1 MNNKYKAIIFD
12 CDGVI
17 IDSEYLF
24 LENTINFL
32 KKRNIHQN
40 ISDVTK
46 YIGLPLDTIIKMIIA
61 EYELK
66 DSVEFVEQ
74 YFQSEDVVYNHPE
87 KLKILNN
94 LNMFLEWAKNNNIVC
109 AIASSS
115 PKDYVERVVTILGI
129 KKYFK
134 TIVTIE
140 DVKYG
145 KPFPDVYIE
154 ACKRLNIKFDEAVAI
169 EDSPVGIKAA
179 KTAGLYTIGYKGA
192 GVKQDTSASNISVY
206 DFQEIINKL
215 EGK

>member
-1 MNNKYKAIIFD
+1 MNNKFKAIIFD

-192 GVKQDTSASNISVY
+192 RVKQDTSASNISVY

>member
-46 YIGLPLDTIIKMIIA
+46 YIGLPLDTIIKMIIV

-94 LNMFLEWAKNNNIVC
+94 LNMFLEWAKNKNIVC

-115 PKDYVERVVTILGI
+115 PKDYVERVVTILNI

-154 ACKRLNIKFDEAVAI
+154 ACKRLNIKFNEAVAI

-192 GVKQDTSASNISVY
+192 RVKQDTSASNISVY

>member
-46 YIGLPLDTIIKMIIA
+46 YIGLPLDTIIKMIIV

-66 DSVEFVEQ
+66 DSVEFVER
-74 YFQSEDVVYNHPE
+74 YFQSEDVVYNHPK
-87 KLKILNN
+87 KLKMLNN
-94 LNMFLEWAKNNNIVC
+94 LNMFLGWAKNNNIVC

-115 PKDYVERVVTILGI
+115 PKDYVERVVTILNI

-192 GVKQDTSASNISVY
+192 RVKQDTSASNISVY

>member
-74 YFQSEDVVYNHPE
+74 YFQSEDVVYNHLE

-94 LNMFLEWAKNNNIVC
+94 LNMFLEWAKNKNIVC

-115 PKDYVERVVTILGI
+115 PKDYVERVVTILNI

-154 ACKRLNIKFDEAVAI
+154 ACKRLNIKFNEAVAI

-192 GVKQDTSASNISVY
+192 RVKQDTSASNISVY

>member
-94 LNMFLEWAKNNNIVC
+94 LNMFLEWAKNKNIVC

-115 PKDYVERVVTILGI
+115 PKDYVERVVTILNI

-154 ACKRLNIKFDEAVAI
+154 ACKRLNIKFNEAVAI

-192 GVKQDTSASNISVY
+192 RVKQDTSASNISVY